1 MTRLTR
7 SILVLA
13 VAATVLG
20 SAGASPQSSESAR
33 PGPSAA
39 PPRST
44 GEILLD
50 EIGRLKQEIV
60 RVRAELAAEK
70 LASANARREADELR
84 RFIEDHEQLGADF
97 TRYRAVKEVAEREA
111 AQRRSADLQA
121 RREEERARRIAA
133 RAAAAAEQTEEEIA
147 AEREERYRRAGFAAI
162 GLDVF
167 VGRMAYSYP
176 IRDDGASGAYVDYD
190 PFIGLYYRP
199 GLATNE
205 LDYGRMTISGSVLNA
220 AADVRNIGV
229 AIAFFDESGNQ
240 VGGETIQISN
250 ARPDVPYPFTATIDM
265 ALDRPF
271 DSSSV
276 YVLYADPA
284 E

>member
-13 VAATVLG
+13 VTATVLG
-20 SAGASPQSSESAR
+20 PAGASPRGA
-33 PGPSAA
+33 AA
-39 PPRST
+39 PQDAPAPAAPRST

-50 EIGRLKQEIV
+50 EIGRLKEEII
-60 RVRAELAAEK
+60 RVRTELAAEK
-70 LASANARREADELR
+70 LAAANARREADELR

-97 TRYRAVKEVAEREA
+97 ARYRAVKEIAEREA
-111 AQRRSADLQA
+111 AQRRSTELQA
-121 RREEERARRIAA
+121 RRDEERARRIAA
-133 RAAAAAEQTEEEIA
+133 RAAAAADQSEEEFA
-147 AEREERYRRAGFAAI
+147 TEREERYRRAGFATI

-167 VGRMAYSYP
+167 VGRMAYAYP
-176 IRDDGASGAYVDYD
+176 LREAGAGGAYVDYD

-199 GLATNE
+199 GLATSE
-205 LDYGRMTISGSVLNA
+205 LEYGRMTISGSVLNA
-220 AADVRNIGV
+220 AADIRNLGV
-229 AIAFFDESGNQ
+229 AIAFFDEGGNQ
-240 VGGETIQISN
+240 VGGEIIRINN

-276 YVLYADPA
+276 YVLYADPP